1 MAMIKHAKSTQA
13 SRDAIV
19 LNLGD
24 LRMEAERMREAAL
37 AERDR
42 IIADAKSERDRI
54 MAGASEAGYDAG
66 YAEGLTQGR
75 SKGEEQGMEQAY
87 AECAERVKGFE
98 QSLQDSL
105 EGVDRERA
113 TCLREAKT
121 DLLLFACAFAE
132 RVTKKMVELDPGV
145 IDAQL
150 DASLKLVL
158 GSTRLHIAIHP
169 DDRAVCE
176 RVAPVLARRRVSESP
191 VQFIEDAAIGRGS
204 VVVRTDKGVID
215 ATIESQIER
224 MVSSLLGSERLAD
237 RLGERAEGNS
247 GEDAHPSGDDS
258 GDGSDA

>member
-24 LRMEAERMREAAL
+24 LRMEAERMRDAAL

-42 IIADAKSERDRI
+42 IIAEAKAERDRI
-54 MAGASEAGYDAG
+54 MAGASESGYDAG
-66 YAEGLTQGR
+66 YAEGMAQGR
-75 SKGEEQGMEQAY
+75 IKGEEQGVEQAHS
-87 AECAERVKGFE
+87 ECAERVKAFE
-98 QSLQDSL
+98 ESLRDSL
-105 EGVDRERA
+105 ESVDREREI
-113 TCLREAKT
+113 CLREAKS

-132 RVTKKMVELDPGV
+132 RVTKKIVEFDPEV

-176 RVAPVLARRRVSESP
+176 RVAPVLARRRISESP
-191 VQFIEDAAIGRGS
+191 VQYIEDESIGRGS

-215 ATIESQIER
+215 ATIGTQIER
-224 MVSSLLGSERLAD
+224 MVCSLLGSERLTD
-237 RLGERAEGNS
+237 RLGDPSEDLAGGGN
-247 GEDAHPSGDDS
+247 HPADTDEA
-258 GDGSDA
+258 DGSDA